1 MLEIGDMSSD
11 WINKAKEEAKKLAE
25 TAKNA
30 NYGEMFDKTKNMAV
44 SAAEEAKKAATTLM
58 NKEGSPASTATPE
71 ELDAMIVE
79 KLSKVEVLL
88 QDIKTAL
95 DLKNIKQ

>member
-1 MLEIGDMSSD
+1 MSSD

-58 NKEGSPASTATPE
+58 NKETALSNTATPE
-71 ELDAMIVE
+71 ELDAMIVD
-79 KLSKVEVLL
+79 KLSKVESLL
-88 QDIKTAL
+88 NDIKTAIN
-95 DLKNIKQ
+95 LKNTKQQ